1 MYMVFQAALE
11 SKFYIGRT
19 PVSFL
24 PSTILAIIRNT
35 CSNPNHPPG
44 PHSVPS
50 QPEIILDPASVKLIA
65 EVACSTTIAQTM
77 HVSLLF
83 LFRHPPTSLSP
94 PPVPGW
100 PQQEDLCIRACSLC
114 KVLPVFPASVAG
126 SEREALA
133 YTRQTF
139 IISIMRWDVDVPL
152 RGDL

>member
-1 MYMVFQAALE
+1 MVFQAALE

-50 QPEIILDPASVKLIA
+50 RPEIILDPASVKLNA

-100 PQQEDLCIRACSLC
+100 PQQEDLCIRACFCARFFLFFLPLLLDRRAKLWLTQGKHSLF
-114 KVLPVFPASVAG
+114 LS
-126 SEREALA
+126 
-133 YTRQTF
+133 
-139 IISIMRWDVDVPL
+139 
-152 RGDL
+152 